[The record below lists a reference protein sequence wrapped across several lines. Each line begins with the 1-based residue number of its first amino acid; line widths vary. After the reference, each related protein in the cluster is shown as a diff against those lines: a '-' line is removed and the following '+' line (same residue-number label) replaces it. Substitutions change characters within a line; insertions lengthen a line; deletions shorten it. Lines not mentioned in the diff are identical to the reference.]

1 MGRGD
6 RQALGEFLSRYGP
19 LIRRR
24 VRGKLRASVRRLYDS
39 QDILSTLSRR
49 LDAYVRN
56 GKFQARSEDEFWGMI
71 FKVAQNSM
79 AEKARLVDALE
90 TKEGED
96 SDFATWMLGRLNSP
110 PESENAPGSSLD
122 LDDMLDVLQTDED
135 RTIVRLWATGSNH
148 VQIAAHL
155 GLSETAIRQR
165 WSRIRLVL
173 QEGLSEFQT

>member
-1 MGRGD
+1 
-6 RQALGEFLSRYGP
+6 
-19 LIRRR
+19 
-24 VRGKLRASVRRLYDS
+24 
-39 QDILSTLSRR
+39 
-49 LDAYVRN
+49 
-56 GKFQARSEDEFWGMI
+56 
-71 FKVAQNSM
+71 M